1 MMKMK
6 TLILRK
12 KQLKMIHF
20 TNLLDSDQH
29 LYLIKL
35 QNLPNLTLINL
46 KSNQFKLTKLL
57 KSLLTWIHEWVTVK
71 IYINQWVQSQT
82 LIVNPFMNLIFKIFL
97 IMNLKKNIQQRK
109 VKLRIPLKVKVLYLI
124 ANIIKIW
131 ISQKVVML
139 YFNQIK
145 LQMRIILLK

>member
-1 MMKMK
+1 M
-6 TLILRK
+6 ILRK

-46 KSNQFKLTKLL
+46 KSNKFKLTKLL
-57 KSLLTWIHEWVTVK
+57 KSLLTWIPKWVTVK

-97 IMNLKKNIQQRK
+97 IMNLKNNIQQRK
-109 VKLRIPLKVKVLYLI
+109 VKLRISLKVKVLYLI
-124 ANIIKIW
+124 AKIIKIW